1 MSRPWAGSAFFKM
14 TQDKTSITL
23 AIRELKEK
31 GVAFALHPYKYEEK
45 GGTEVASRELGV
57 DEYLVIKTLVME
69 DDQGRPFIILMHG
82 NKSVSTK
89 NLARLRKVKSVKPCE
104 PEDAHRHTGYLVGGT
119 SPFGTRKPLEVYLEA
134 TILDLPRIF
143 INAGKK
149 GLLAEMSPGDLRKIL
164 NPTPVNVAI

>member
-1 MSRPWAGSAFFKM
+1 M
-14 TQDKTSITL
+14 THDKTSITH

-31 GVAFALHPYKYEEK
+31 GVSFTLRPYKYEGK

-57 DEYLVIKTLVME
+57 DEYMVIKTLVME
-69 DDQGRPFIILMHG
+69 DDLGQPFIILMHG

-104 PEDAHRHTGYLVGGT
+104 PEDAHRHTGYIVGGT
-119 SPFGTRKPLEVYLEA
+119 SPFGIRKPLEVYLEA

-149 GLLAEMSPGDLRKIL
+149 GLLVEMSPGDLRKIL

>member
-1 MSRPWAGSAFFKM
+1 MAH
-14 TQDKTSITL
+14 DKTSITL

-31 GVAFALHPYKYEEK
+31 GVDFTLHPYKYEEK

-57 DEYLVIKTLVME
+57 DEFLVVKTLVME
-69 DDQGRPFIILMHG
+69 DDQGKPFIILMHG

-89 NLARLRKVKSVKPCE
+89 NMARNLGVKTVKPCE
-104 PEDAHRHTGYLVGGT
+104 PETAHRHTGYIVGGT

-149 GLLAEMSPGDLRKIL
+149 GLLAEICPGDLRKIL

>member
-1 MSRPWAGSAFFKM
+1 M
-14 TQDKTSITL
+14 TQDKTSITH

-31 GVAFALHPYKYEEK
+31 GANFILHYYKYEEK
-45 GGTEVASRELGV
+45 GGTEVSSRELEV
-57 DEYLVIKTLVME
+57 DEYMVIKTLVME

-104 PEDAHRHTGYLVGGT
+104 PEDAHRHTGYMVGGT
-119 SPFGTRKPLEVYLEA
+119 SPFGIRKPLPVYIEA
-134 TILDLPRIF
+134 SILDLPKIY

-149 GLLAEMSPGDLRKIL
+149 GLLAEISPVDLRKIL
-164 NPTPVNVAI
+164 NPTPVNVAT

>member
-1 MSRPWAGSAFFKM
+1 M
-14 TQDKTSITL
+14 TQDKTPITH

-31 GVAFALHPYKYEEK
+31 GVTFTLHPYKYEEK

-57 DEYLVIKTLVME
+57 DEYMVIKTLVME
-69 DDQGRPFIILMHG
+69 DDQGKPFIILMHG

-89 NLARLRKVKSVKPCE
+89 NLARLLKVKSVKPCE
-104 PEDAHRHTGYLVGGT
+104 PEDAHRHTGYIVGGT
-119 SPFGTRKPLEVYLEA
+119 SPFGTRKPLPVYIEA
-134 TILDLPRIF
+134 SVLDLPKLY

>member
-1 MSRPWAGSAFFKM
+1 M
-14 TQDKTSITL
+14 TQDKSSVTR
-23 AIRELKEK
+23 AIRELTEK
-31 GVAFALHPYKYEEK
+31 GVNFTLRSYKYEEK
-45 GGTEVASRELGV
+45 GGTGVASRELGV
-57 DEYLVIKTLVME
+57 DEYMVIKTLVME
-69 DDQGRPFIILMHG
+69 DDRGQPFVILMHG

-119 SPFGTRKPLEVYLEA
+119 SPFGTRKPLPVYIEA
-134 TILDLPRIF
+134 SILDLPTIY

-149 GLLAEMSPGDLRKIL
+149 GLLAEMSPADLRKIL

>member
-1 MSRPWAGSAFFKM
+1 M
-14 TQDKTSITL
+14 TQDKTSITH

-31 GVAFALHPYKYEEK
+31 GANFILHYYKYEEK
-45 GGTEVASRELGV
+45 GGTEVSSRELEV
-57 DEYLVIKTLVME
+57 DEYMVIKTLVME

-104 PEDAHRHTGYLVGGT
+104 PEDAHRHTGYMVGGT
-119 SPFGTRKPLEVYLEA
+119 SPFGIRKPLPVYIEA
-134 TILDLPRIF
+134 SILDLPKIY

-149 GLLAEMSPGDLRKIL
+149 GLLAEMSPVDLRKIL
-164 NPTPVNVAI
+164 NPTPVNVAT